1 MNKGEFTAGLLKGK
15 NFFTQKNLKPRELD
29 YRKYRFSLREAIIRV
44 IAIMGILSAVSFL
57 FYRSLWGMVLLA
69 PVGIYIYRSMAE
81 TEADKIRKTL
91 AMQFKDCIKSIARSM
106 KAGYSV
112 ENAFRESLKD
122 VNLVHGEGSVMSKE
136 IEGIIKALG
145 NNVTLEE
152 ELLSLGERSGV
163 NDIREFGEIFKIAK
177 RGGGNLTGIISDT
190 VMLMDKKLET
200 DEEIRVIISSKKME
214 GQIMEFV
221 PFAIIAYIS
230 FTSPGFFESLYH
242 NILGV
247 IIMSICLGVYF
258 GAVIL
263 SKRITDIEV

>member
-1 MNKGEFTAGLLKGK
+1 M
-15 NFFTQKNLKPRELD
+15 
-29 YRKYRFSLREAIIRV
+29 
-44 IAIMGILSAVSFL
+44 
-57 FYRSLWGMVLLA
+57 
-69 PVGIYIYRSMAE
+69 
-81 TEADKIRKTL
+81 
-91 AMQFKDCIKSIARSM
+91 
-106 KAGYSV
+106 
-112 ENAFRESLKD
+112 
-122 VNLVHGEGSVMSKE
+122 
-136 IEGIIKALG
+136 
-145 NNVTLEE
+145 
-152 ELLSLGERSGV
+152 
-163 NDIREFGEIFKIAK
+163 
-177 RGGGNLTGIISDT
+177 
-190 VMLMDKKLET
+190 ET